1 MGAAAAPRGAH
12 PFLSAEVLEL
22 LIPLSSVQRFSKET
36 VIFRRSSR
44 GQSMYIIEDGEVQ
57 LFFDVAAEKRLGKGE
72 LFGEIAL
79 ITGDNLRTAT
89 AVAATDASLRVID
102 QGVFDQLLEAA
113 PKMSVELLRSTCT
126 YLLESEQ
133 RLVADLRKRNQELEQ
148 TLDYLRRTKEE
159 LDISQVLM
167 LTDELTGLYNR
178 RFLNRQGLP
187 LLRREDEAGLGL
199 ALLLID
205 IDRLKQIN
213 DTLGHSVGDL
223 VIKHFAGIL
232 KKNLRQT
239 DLPCRI
245 GGDEFAVLLCGA
257 KPNEAEETAKRLL
270 AIATDQRFTV
280 AGAGIRLSCSIGG
293 SEYRRGEDWESLFQ
307 RADSNLYLAKQNGR
321 NRLGWGNRIA
331 MVGKEIPT

>member
-1 MGAAAAPRGAH
+1 
-12 PFLSAEVLEL
+12 
-22 LIPLSSVQRFSKET
+22 
-36 VIFRRSSR
+36 
-44 GQSMYIIEDGEVQ
+44 MYIIEEGEVQ
-57 LFFDVAAEKRLGKGE
+57 LFFDVAAEKRLGQGE

-102 QGVFDQLLEAA
+102 QQVFNQLLQAA
-113 PKMSVELLRSTCT
+113 PKVSVELLRSTCT

-133 RLVADLRKRNQELEQ
+133 RLVADLRKRNQELER

-159 LDISQVLM
+159 LDTSQLLM

-187 LLRREDEAGLGL
+187 LLRREDEEGLGL

-213 DTLGHSVGDL
+213 DTLGHSVGDM

-245 GGDEFAVLLCGA
+245 GGDEFAILLCGV
-257 KPNEAEETAKRLL
+257 KTKEAEETAKRLL
-270 AIATDQRFTV
+270 VMTADLKLSV
-280 AGAGIRLSCSIGG
+280 AGADIRISCSIGG
-293 SEYRRGEDWESLFQ
+293 SEYRKGEDWESLFQ
-307 RADSNLYLAKQNGR
+307 RADSNLYLAKQSGR
-321 NRLGWGNRIA
+321 NRLGWGNQVT
-331 MVGKEIPT
+331 MVGRESP